1 MGLVLGGL
9 LLAKLYTPPMMLLA
23 LLFMAVIHRHNYK
36 KASAFLPALAALMI
50 ALLVWWAGYLFHV
63 SHLKVGDGQVVATFP
78 NRETKTWA
86 TKAKTRLDLLVPAG
100 EYVEGLREVAFSN
113 RHGRPTWF
121 LGKTYSQGGPSAL
134 LSRGHFAEVADRLAD
149 AVLRQPAGPGVR
161 KTCRAPTD
169 LLIVCSFGVV
179 FLLFA
184 LQSRFA
190 IGERHILPLYP
201 FALLIAG
208 GVWQKARQ
216 SRPAMIVVMV
226 WLCLNAAD
234 ALRCAPDY
242 LAYFNIA
249 VKPQNAWQLLT
260 DSNLDW
266 GQGLIALRKY
276 EQQHPD
282 ETLRLAYFGSVAC
295 RSCMG
300 SRRSRCPLE
309 QPVIGKLVVGASCLS
324 GQVLRERD
332 SYWWLWKYSPWERW
346 TGRCWCLIR
355 RRRSSGAKVCLPC
368 LERARLQPCRGNEKE
383 MPLGPGAVSLSG

>member
-1 MGLVLGGL
+1 
-9 LLAKLYTPPMMLLA
+9 MLLVA
-23 LLFMAVIHRHNYK
+23 SLLGR
-36 KASAFLPALAALMI
+36 
-50 ALLVWWAGYLFHV
+50 VW
-63 SHLKVGDGQVVATFP
+63 
-78 NRETKTWA
+78 KT
-86 TKAKTRLDLLVPAG
+86 
-100 EYVEGLREVAFSN
+100 S
-113 RHGRPTWF
+113 
-121 LGKTYSQGGPSAL
+121 
-134 LSRGHFAEVADRLAD
+134 
-149 AVLRQPAGPGVR
+149 
-161 KTCRAPTD
+161 RAPTD

-282 ETLRLAYFGSVAC
+282 ETLRLAYFGSVPPQMYGIKAKQ
-295 RSCMG
+295 M
-300 SRRSRCPLE
+300 PIE
-309 QPVIGKLVVGASCLS
+309 QPVIGKMVVGASCLS
-324 GQVLRERD
+324 GQVLFEKD
-332 SYWWLWKYSPWERW
+332 SYWWLWKYSPVG
-346 TGRCWCLIR
+346 TVD
-355 RRRSSGAKVCLPC
+355 RSMLVFDTTKA
-368 LERARLQPCRGNEKE
+368 E
-383 MPLGPGAVSLSG
+383 